1 MTIHVFN
8 QRLLII
14 DGLGQEMKRSA
25 LLRLVVALL
34 GSLALAPAA
43 ELRRSYFEA
52 TRPSTWSEYALTSG
66 TRSKATFRYQRQRD
80 VDGKV
85 VIELT
90 VTTPIEPSK
99 NSKSKNTYIMSRDF
113 NLGRDG
119 LSFGKFIEKMSM
131 SSSGMDMQVDDA
143 TLRQIR
149 QAEKDF
155 RGAVTFEKTEKI
167 DGRTCD
173 RYAYSLRTLGAAPT
187 IEKGTLWLS
196 DSVPFAIVRQVAEV
210 FRPNGTKLSGFVMQ
224 LQDTG
229 TRASSPAS
237 RKALPPPEDAPAKP
251 SPKDF

>member
-1 MTIHVFN
+1 MNRST
-8 QRLLII
+8 LLQV
-14 DGLGQEMKRSA
+14 G
-25 LLRLVVALL
+25 VALL
-34 GSLALAPAA
+34 VSLALAQAG

-52 TRPSTWSEYALTSG
+52 TKPGAWSKYALTSG

-80 VDGKV
+80 LDGKI

-90 VTTPIEPSK
+90 VTTSIESGK
-99 NSKSKNTYIMSRDF
+99 TSTSHNTYTMSRNF

-131 SSSGMDMQVDDA
+131 SSAGMDVEVDET
-143 TLRQIR
+143 TLDQIR

-173 RYAYSLRTLGAAPT
+173 RYAYSLRTLGQVPT
-187 IEKGTLWLS
+187 TEKGTLWLS

-210 FRPNGTKLSGFVMQ
+210 FRTNGTKLSGFVMQ

-229 TRASSPAS
+229 TGASSSGPRRS
-237 RKALPPPEDAPAKP
+237 STPPQNAPAKP
-251 SPKDF
+251 SAKDS